1 MVEIKDRLYRCRLNY
16 ALSNL
21 IVDNGLEDLWRREN
35 PDFSEFTHYEKS
47 SGIRSRIGGFYSDIK
62 IASNT
67 KINRNAFFIN
77 TFRSETKIGKDSWYF
92 NNSFLSI
99 LNYKEFS
106 FLLKTQ
112 KATTLQ
118 QVPGGK
124 TLNLVLKKIL
134 DLFLKIQE
142 KY

>member
-1 MVEIKDRLYRCRLNY
+1 MDSRIYGEGRTQIS
-16 ALSNL
+16 LSL
-21 IVDNGLEDLWRREN
+21 
-35 PDFSEFTHYEKS
+35 EKS

-77 TFRSETKIGKDSWYF
+77 TFRSETKIGQDSWYF

-112 KATTLQ
+112 KTTTLQ

-124 TLNLVLKKIL
+124 TPTLVLKKIL